1 MRTISIRFEDSIYE
15 ELGVMLDAM
24 GQTKQTFYETFTRT
38 ALRERSI
45 PFIIKAP
52 LSDPHTNN
60 NSKLEAFTRLE
71 ASRKATTGTIDYE
84 AEREDAM
91 NEKFGTID

>member
-1 MRTISIRFEDSIYE
+1 
-15 ELGVMLDAM
+15 MLKM
-24 GQTKQTFYETFTRT
+24 KTT
-38 ALRERSI
+38 
-45 PFIIKAP
+45 IIKAP
-52 LSDPHTNN
+52 LSDTHTNN

>member
-1 MRTISIRFEDSIYE
+1 MKTISIRLEDSIYE
-15 ELGVMLDAM
+15 ELGAMLDAM

-52 LSDPHTNN
+52 LTTNYTEQN
-60 NSKLEAFTRLE
+60 NKMKAFARLE
-71 ASRKATTGTIDYE
+71 RSRNNHSEKTDVAQ
-84 AEREDAM
+84 EREAAM
-91 NEKFGTID
+91 NEKYGVID